1 LPSDVTARAQAL
13 VAERL
18 PLARGLGESLEDL
31 IAYPEEFVAALRD
44 GLQLLADDAYARE
57 LERVAPGGG
66 AVIGVRQP
74 LLAAV
79 TRQLRRALRETS
91 PALALNLA
99 ERLAAEKER
108 EFAFFVHMTLEP
120 VLAAYPERA
129 WQLMRRL
136 TREAGDW
143 IRVDSLAALYARGIL
158 DEYVRWAEI
167 EQLVFSR
174 SEWERRMVGATIATM
189 PFEVPGHRRAELQRL
204 PALDLIRSLIGDA
217 SVTVQ
222 KSLSWSLR
230 SWRDVDPRGVDELL
244 RSEARRAAETNDGN
258 RAWVI
263 RDALK
268 EQHTPVPVP
277 LAAQLRA
284 MLAGVRRAPG
294 NQSTSEASE
303 ISDRFKGFDAVS
315 DAAVEIQ
322 GQRQRQPVGRV

>member
-1 LPSDVTARAQAL
+1 VTARAHAL